1 MINRPNV
8 LFYAQRED
16 GPLKSKSEKY
26 AKEQQIYTD
35 FAGGLHYEKMVG
47 MLTAEIL
54 L

>member
-35 FAGGLHYEKMVG
+35 FAGGLLADCITKKWLVC
-47 MLTAEIL
+47 
-54 L
+54 